1 MKRLGVVRAADLP
14 QRLRHGGAARVKLA
28 GSVISS
34 RERMSKQGNRFAFV
48 QCSDASGGFEVTVFS
63 EVLVMARELLASG
76 KPLLI
81 SADARLEDETI
92 KLLAQSFQSLDAAA
106 ASAAGLRVAINEESA
121 LSGLRDIV
129 AGERPGRGRIVLDL
143 VLGPEERAEIQ
154 VPGAF
159 LVSANLRSRLGGLPG
174 VVEVVE
180 I

>member
-1 MKRLGVVRAADLP
+1 
-14 QRLRHGGAARVKLA
+14 
-28 GSVISS
+28 VISS

-106 ASAAGLRVAINEESA
+106 ASAAAGLRVAINEESA

>member
-1 MKRLGVVRAADLP
+1 
-14 QRLRHGGAARVKLA
+14 
-28 GSVISS
+28 
-34 RERMSKQGNRFAFV
+34 
-48 QCSDASGGFEVTVFS
+48 VTVFS

-106 ASAAGLRVAINEESA
+106 ASAAAGLRVAINEESA

>member
-1 MKRLGVVRAADLP
+1 
-14 QRLRHGGAARVKLA
+14 
-28 GSVISS
+28 
-34 RERMSKQGNRFAFV
+34 MSKQGSRFAFV

-106 ASAAGLRVAINEESA
+106 ASAAAGLRVAINEESA

>member
-1 MKRLGVVRAADLP
+1 
-14 QRLRHGGAARVKLA
+14 
-28 GSVISS
+28 
-34 RERMSKQGNRFAFV
+34 
-48 QCSDASGGFEVTVFS
+48 
-63 EVLVMARELLASG
+63 LLASG

-106 ASAAGLRVAINEESA
+106 ASAAAGLRVAINEESA